1 MILGQIMT
9 SCKIDHPV
17 DTLEE
22 DAQLGMMAKDLT
34 KLWKL
39 TIFHFKTFSYGDEVN
54 FSEFDPLS
62 ILQKKNELLEE
73 IVNNKSKMRFGQFL
87 NTFGA
92 KMLHGHLDDLS
103 VPLKRRFE
111 LMKLIVSVTKTFLS
125 KNEA

>member
-1 MILGQIMT
+1 MT
-9 SCKIDHPV
+9 SCEIDHPV

-73 IVNNKSKMRFGQFL
+73 IVDDKSKMRFGQFL

-92 KMLHGHLDDLS
+92 KMLHEHLDDIS

-125 KNEA
+125 TNEA

>member
-1 MILGQIMT
+1 MT
-9 SCKIDHPV
+9 SCEIDHPV
-17 DTLEE
+17 VTLEE
-22 DAQLGMMAKDLT
+22 DAQLGMIAKDLT

-73 IVNNKSKMRFGQFL
+73 IVNDKSKMRFGQFL

-92 KMLHGHLDDLS
+92 KMLHEHLDDLS

-111 LMKLIVSVTKTFLS
+111 LMKLIVSVTKSFLS

>member
-1 MILGQIMT
+1 MT
-9 SCKIDHPV
+9 SCEIDHPV
-17 DTLEE
+17 DHLEE

-34 KLWKL
+34 NLWKL

-73 IVNNKSKMRFGQFL
+73 IVNDRSKMRFGQFL

-92 KMLHGHLDDLS
+92 KMLHEHLDDQS

-111 LMKLIVSVTKTFLS
+111 LMKLIVSVTKMYLS
-125 KNEA
+125 KN

>member
-111 LMKLIVSVTKTFLS
+111 LMKLVVSVTKAFLS

>member
-1 MILGQIMT
+1 MVLGLIMT
-9 SCKIDHPV
+9 SCEIDHPV

-22 DAQLGMMAKDLT
+22 DAQLGMIAKDMT

-62 ILQKKNELLEE
+62 ILQKKNELLEK
-73 IVNNKSKMRFGQFL
+73 IVNDPSKMRFGQFL

-92 KMLHGHLDDLS
+92 KMLHEHLDDQS

-111 LMKLIVSVTKTFLS
+111 LIKLIVSVTKTFLS
-125 KNEA
+125 KN

>member
-1 MILGQIMT
+1 MT
-9 SCKIDHPV
+9 SCEIDHPV

-54 FSEFDPLS
+54 FSEFNPLT

-92 KMLHGHLDDLS
+92 KMLHEHLDDQS

-125 KNEA
+125 KN

>member
-1 MILGQIMT
+1 MT
-9 SCKIDHPV
+9 SCEIDHPV

-34 KLWKL
+34 ILWKL
-39 TIFHFKTFSYGDEVN
+39 TIFHFKTISYGDEVN
-54 FSEFDPLS
+54 FSEFNPLS

-73 IVNNKSKMRFGQFL
+73 IVNDKIKMRFGQFL

-92 KMLHGHLDDLS
+92 KMLHEHLDDQS

-125 KNEA
+125 KNSNP

>member
-1 MILGQIMT
+1 MT
-9 SCKIDHPV
+9 TCEIDHPV
-17 DTLEE
+17 DTLDE
-22 DAQLGMMAKDLT
+22 DAQLGMIAKDLT

-73 IVNNKSKMRFGQFL
+73 IVNDKSKMRFGQFL

-92 KMLHGHLDDLS
+92 KMLHEHLDDLS

>member
-1 MILGQIMT
+1 MA
-9 SCKIDHPV
+9 SCEIDHPV
-17 DTLEE
+17 DTLDE
-22 DAQLGMMAKDLT
+22 DAQLGMIAKDLT

-73 IVNNKSKMRFGQFL
+73 IVNDKIKMRFGQFL

-92 KMLHGHLDDLS
+92 KMLHDHLDDQS
-103 VPLKRRFE
+103 VLLKRRFA